1 MFEEFSITGKNL
13 VPLDDP
19 VTPQLNKL
27 VSQEI
32 YFSVIGDD
40 IFLSSSL
47 EKIILLHKE
56 LGNSVSICD
65 ELARSYLLSGLV
77 VPPFTIYNNIYRMPV
92 YSKFTESN
100 GSFKLKLDASS
111 LAADPFGNEAEIFEN
126 LRKIIK
132 ADLKKVEPSSIV
144 CTLSGGADSAVL
156 LSLLVAD
163 SPTEKIDAL
172 CCEMPGLKA
181 EVNKAAEIAK
191 VCDVNFVKYRPMLI
205 NPATVI
211 DDYAREYKNLVFD
224 PVVPVISTM
233 LHEYTTKNELH
244 SNIKICLVEGQ
255 GADTILI
262 GLPHAF
268 TLAVYGLGLSSLFRI
283 LSRVFPEPTDDIR
296 GRSRTF
302 YRIIKSIHLLSAK
315 TWQESILHSLGLN
328 QLKGTD
334 YYSCYLE
341 MIDHYFMVTKDRQKA
356 LVLFFL
362 QVISTREMQK
372 YQMLSKNVIPIL
384 PFLDQ
389 EFVAR
394 CLASRTDM
402 FFRFPFRKIPIFS
415 KVKTL
420 YGDIFKSRKTF
431 PFVVEY
437 GSDKITD
444 ELGLPVIQDDLSF
457 RKYCLNILSKKINL
471 EK

>member
-1 MFEEFSITGKNL
+1 MFEKVNITGKNL
-13 VPLDDP
+13 VLLDDS
-19 VTPQLNKL
+19 VAARLSKL
-27 VSQEI
+27 VSREV
-32 YFSVIGDD
+32 YFTVIGDD
-40 IFLSSSL
+40 ICLASSL
-47 EKIILLHKE
+47 EKIILLRE
-56 LGNSVSICD
+56 ESGNSVSICD
-65 ELARSYLLSGLV
+65 VLARSYLLSGLV
-77 VPPFTIYNNIYRMPV
+77 IPPFTIYKDIYRMPV
-92 YSKFTESN
+92 YSQFTESN
-100 GSFKLKLDASS
+100 GSFKLKFDASF
-111 LAADPFGNEAEIFEN
+111 LDADPFYNEADIFEN

-132 ADLKKVEPSSIV
+132 ADLKKEEPSNIV

-172 CCEMPGLKA
+172 CCEMPGLKE
-181 EVNKAAEIAK
+181 EVDKAADIAK
-191 VCDVNFVKYRPMLI
+191 ICDVNFVKYRPISI

-233 LHEYTTKNELH
+233 LLNYTKKNKLHENVR
-244 SNIKICLVEGQ
+244 ICLVEGQ
-255 GADTILI
+255 GADTILF

-268 TLAVYGLGLSSLFRI
+268 TLAVYRLGLSPLFRI
-283 LSRVFPEPTDDIR
+283 LSRALPEPNDDIR

-315 TWQESILHSLGLN
+315 TWQESILHSLDLN

-334 YYSCYLE
+334 YYSCYVE

-372 YQMLSKNVIPIL
+372 YQMLGKNIIPIL

-402 FFRFPFRKIPIFS
+402 FFRFPFRKIPIFR
-415 KVKTL
+415 KVKIL

-437 GSDKITD
+437 GKNKISD
-444 ELGLPVIQDDLSF
+444 ELGLPEIQDDFSF
-457 RKYCLNILSKKINL
+457 RKYCLNVLSKN
-471 EK
+471 